1 MTRTRKS
8 DGDLLNLR
16 LDLDDTTT
24 TLDVSKEVDEPSKN
38 ASSGKKTSAE
48 INKRKE
54 NPKYD
59 PRNKLNDLNGAEWQ
73 YSTRT
78 VINKIY
84 PSNMQHKLRSQH
96 GGQKPPDLCADLIK
110 IFTKAG
116 QTVLDPLAGVGG
128 TLLGASI
135 TGRKAI
141 GIELNKK
148 WAEIYKE
155 VCRLEGLVEHPI
167 IVGDANDKLEEIEK
181 ESIDFILTD
190 VPYWIM
196 DQVTKTRSTAASR
209 KSKLSKFN
217 DKDLQSKEDW
227 LKEMKAIFTNSAPAL
242 KRNGY
247 MGVFIGDMYRGKEF
261 HFLSAELAK
270 TISEIDD
277 FVLKSDII
285 WHDDSKMLHIYG
297 YPFAYIPSMIH
308 QHILIFRKEA

>member
-1 MTRTRKS
+1 MNSKLDLGDIATTEDINNEEDDHLKSERSNKKTRK
-8 DGDLLNLR
+8 
-16 LDLDDTTT
+16 
-24 TLDVSKEVDEPSKN
+24 
-38 ASSGKKTSAE
+38 E
-48 INKRKE
+48 IKKRKE

-73 YSTRT
+73 YATKT

-128 TLLGASI
+128 TLLGAS
-135 TGRKAI
+135 TVGRKAI
-141 GIELNKK
+141 GIEMNKK
-148 WAEIYKE
+148 WVE
-155 VCRLEGLVEHPI
+155 VYRQVCKLEGLAENPVI
-167 IVGDANDKLEEIEK
+167 IGDANDKLKEIEK
-181 ESIDFILTD
+181 ESVDFILTD

-196 DQVTKTRSTAASR
+196 DQVTKTRSASASR
-209 KSKLSKFN
+209 DSKLSKFN

-242 KRNGY
+242 KQNGY

-308 QHILIFRKEA
+308 QHILIFRKEK

>member
-1 MTRTRKS
+1 MSST
-8 DGDLLNLR
+8 
-16 LDLDDTTT
+16 LDLGDTNLEKPT
-24 TLDVSKEVDEPSKN
+24 DEEADILFRHEKSN
-38 ASSGKKTSAE
+38 KKTREE
-48 INKRKE
+48 IKKRKD

-73 YSTRT
+73 YSTKT

-84 PSNMQHKLRSQH
+84 PSNMQHRLRSQH
-96 GGQKPPDLCADLIK
+96 GGQKPPELCGDLIK
-110 IFTKAG
+110 MFTKTG

-148 WAEIYKE
+148 WADVYAE
-155 VCRLEGLVEHPI
+155 VCRLEGLEKHPVMI
-167 IVGDANDKLEEIEK
+167 GDANDKLKEIEK
-181 ESIDFILTD
+181 ESVDFILTD

-196 DQVTKTRSTAASR
+196 DQVTKTRSAAASR
-209 KSKLSKFN
+209 ESKLSKFN

-227 LKEMKAIFTNSAPAL
+227 LKEMKAIFTNAAPAL
-242 KRNGY
+242 KEKGY

-270 TISEIDD
+270 TISEIDGL
-277 FVLKSDII
+277 VLKSDII
-285 WHDDSKMLHIYG
+285 WHDDTKMLHIYG

-308 QHILIFRKEA
+308 QHILIFRKES